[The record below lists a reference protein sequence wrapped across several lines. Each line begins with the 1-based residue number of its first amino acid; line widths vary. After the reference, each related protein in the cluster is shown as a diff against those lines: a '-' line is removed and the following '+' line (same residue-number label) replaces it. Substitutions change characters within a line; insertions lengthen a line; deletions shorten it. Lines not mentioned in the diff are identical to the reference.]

1 MLVALGFLN
10 RVSTLLFL
18 PPLALATLLA
28 WRRMGVFWLA
38 FATAIGLIC
47 AWDTWLSGN
56 PVRWFTFNSGGG
68 ADMTDVLDYILRVYP
83 RYLFGLDDNGNRMFG
98 ATGWMALV
106 GVGIASWHVVR
117 RRAGAVD
124 VVVVLGVVVLGAL
137 IEFLP
142 HRADFTRYWSHPRIF
157 RYLVQVAPFVYLAT
171 AYALESLWRRHLAL
185 GVPAVLVTAA
195 IGLWQTPAVTR
206 PLHDANKDFR
216 ALLPFLQ
223 QHEGLPGTPPM
234 PLQTDYWRVNLIHA
248 RYPGFGRAWELR
260 GVTPDS
266 RDEKI
271 AFLRDAKPGL
281 VVTGGATLPWYSG
294 IGLVLSL
301 SALDF
306 APPPTWRLVYE
317 VPGEVTPWRL
327 EPLRVWR
334 VSPP

>member
-1 MLVALGFLN
+1 MVF
-10 RVSTLLFL
+10 
-18 PPLALATLLA
+18 
-28 WRRMGVFWLA
+28 FWLS
-38 FATAIGLIC
+38 FAACIGLVC

-68 ADMTDVLDYILRVYP
+68 ADMTDVLGYILGVYP
-83 RYLFGLDDNGNRMFG
+83 RYLFGLDDHGHRMFG
-98 ATGWMALV
+98 ATGWMAVV
-106 GVGIASWHVVR
+106 GVALALWRLVT
-117 RRAGAVD
+117 RRAGAID
-124 VVVVLGVVVLGAL
+124 VVVVLGVVVLGGL

-142 HRADFTRYWSHPRIF
+142 HRVVFTRYWSHPRIF
-157 RYLVQVAPFVYLAT
+157 RYLVQVAPFVYVAT
-171 AYALESLWRRHLAL
+171 AYALECLWRRHLAL
-185 GVPAVLVTAA
+185 GIPAVLLVTAV
-195 IGLWQTPAVTR
+195 GLQQTPAVTT

-223 QHEGLPGTPPM
+223 RHEVLPGERAM
-234 PLQTDYWRVNLIHA
+234 LIQTDYWRVNLIHA

-281 VVTGGATLPWYSG
+281 VITGGATLPWYSG
-294 IGLVLSL
+294 IGLVLSM

-306 APPPTWRLVYE
+306 APPPTWKLLYE

-334 VSPP
+334 VSPS